1 MYFKNPARINVCK
14 KVLNCFICR
23 LTRNPICFSSDLIAR
38 DLLQLS
44 SLNSCRR
51 YLLAYSFVWDS
62 MRPGRFLLIFLL
74 PLAYRAQMRA
84 GRASSCFAIGDLR
97 GGPRYHGNSPLIDL
111 GFPSMCPQIRGRQVS
126 WTPSPPLEL
135 LMRLPE
141 PALWVTSWNV
151 PAIRWRR
158 RVKAYSLSLSLWF
171 NPHYRFPI
179 NFSSEFTV
187 IYRLLKAH

>member
-1 MYFKNPARINVCK
+1 MHICK
-14 KVLNCFICR
+14 KVLNCLIRR
-23 LTRNPICFSSDLIAR
+23 LTRNPICFSGDLIAR

-44 SLNSCRR
+44 SPNPCRR
-51 YLLAYSFVWDS
+51 YLPTSTFVWGT

-74 PLAYRAQMRA
+74 PLAYRAHMRA

-97 GGPRYHGNSPLIDL
+97 CGPRYRGNSPLIDL
-111 GFPSMCPQIRGRQVS
+111 GFPSMCLQIRGRRVS

-141 PALWVTSWNV
+141 PALWVTSWNA

-158 RVKAYSLSLSLWF
+158 RVKAYSLGLSLWF
-171 NPHYRFPI
+171 NPHIDFPLI
-179 NFSSEFTV
+179 SHRNLRS
-187 IYRLLKAH
+187 